1 MLIGLSYLLSI
12 FIITWIV
19 TKKQPI
25 GFGDIQLI
33 ILLGLWLGPMKILL
47 TIFLAACLGIFYWM
61 ILSMIYGYRRNL
73 KLPFGTFLSISS
85 IIVYLIQLNWELFLG
100 Y

>member
-1 MLIGLSYLLSI
+1 MLIGLSYLLFI
-12 FIITWIV
+12 FIITWIA

-25 GFGDIQLI
+25 GFGDIQLV

-47 TIFLAACLGIFYWM
+47 TIFLAACLGILYWI
-61 ILSMIYGYRRNL
+61 ILLLISGYKKDR

-85 IIVYLIQLNWELFLG
+85 IMVYMIPLNWDLFLN
-100 Y
+100 